1 MDNETDTAIRDRLIR
16 EAYEVVAQPERLFD
30 LQLRVAQV
38 ADDGGDA
45 PEMLAPHIEQVSA
58 IFDKVHFADDADFG
72 GVALGPSVHGDEN
85 GYDTVFTVDAAL
97 CVVGSPALADLAA
110 GQPLPDFATGLE
122 PDRRA
127 RLKRFAEGRDTR
139 QSMILRVHPT
149 PDDTRGAP
157 MIATLR
163 TEGSERRVD
172 FRRLNLTWDEQ
183 VAQEFTLGMGLSA
196 AESELIRYL
205 VEGRSLADF
214 AGDRERSIG
223 TARNQLKAAM
233 RKLGVAS
240 QSELVALYAGF
251 AQAWRL
257 RQLGP
262 GGGVQTEIVQHAV
275 ARLGDGS
282 EMAFERYGVPG
293 GIPVLMLH
301 GAIEGPFLPPDLEQ
315 RARDEGFDLVIPWM
329 PFYAQRSASDD
340 ILGTVERF
348 AERARMLL
356 DALGMSRCVIL
367 ATSFSSVYGLAVR
380 ALLGERVTGVVLTG
394 SPIPLRD
401 GRTIAT
407 RNPLWRAPLMLARTS
422 PVFLDMLVR
431 AVVRLSM
438 RGETYRYFDRLLEK
452 SPLDRET
459 LRRPDVQAT
468 VRRAFMARPDRA
480 ARGMAMGLLMILQ
493 DWSRWLDAPGAP
505 VRVLVGEED
514 TIHDIAVQREYCA
527 EHGFEAVG
535 PIAGAGAFTLFQR
548 PGLVLA
554 HLRELAP
561 VT

>member
-1 MDNETDTAIRDRLIR
+1 MTEDHDSAIRDRLIR

-30 LQLRVAQV
+30 LQLRAAQA
-38 ADDGGDA
+38 ADRGGDA
-45 PEMLAPHIEQVSA
+45 PEVLAPHIEQAGA
-58 IFDKVHFADDADFG
+58 IFDRVHFADDADFG
-72 GVALGPSVHGDEN
+72 SVSLGP
-85 GYDTVFTVDAAL
+85 DTQGASLGADAVFTIDASL
-97 CVVGSPALADLAA
+97 RVVGPPSLADLAT
-110 GQPLPDFATGLE
+110 GEVLPDFATGFDTE
-122 PDRRA
+122 RRA

-139 QSMILRVHPT
+139 QSLILRVHRAQE
-149 PDDTRGAP
+149 DTRGAP

-163 TEGSERRVD
+163 SEDGERRVD
-172 FRRLNLTWDEQ
+172 IRRLNLVWNEQ
-183 VAQEFTLGMGLSA
+183 VARAFAIAMGLSS

-214 AGDRERSIG
+214 AEVRERSIG

-233 RKLGVAS
+233 RKVGVAS

-251 AQAWRL
+251 AEAWRL

-282 EMAFERYGVPG
+282 EMAFERYGVPD

-301 GAIEGPFLPPDLEQ
+301 GAIEGPFLPPDLER
-315 RARDEGFDLVIPWM
+315 RARDEGFDLIIPWM

-356 DALGMSRCVIL
+356 DALSVARCVIL

-380 ALLGERVTGVVLTG
+380 ALLGDRVSGVVLTG

-514 TIHDIAVQREYCA
+514 TIHDIAAQREYCA

-535 PIAGAGAFTLFQR
+535 PIAGAGAFMLFQR

-554 HLRELAP
+554 QLRELAP

>member
-1 MDNETDTAIRDRLIR
+1 MTDDTDTAIRDRLIR

-30 LQLRVAQV
+30 LQLRVAKV
-38 ADDGGDA
+38 AEDGGDVPA
-45 PEMLAPHIEQVSA
+45 MLAPHIEQVSA
-58 IFDKVHFADDADFG
+58 IFDRVHFADDADFG
-72 GVALGPSVHGDEN
+72 GVALGPDTHHTAHGPDV
-85 GYDTVFTVDAAL
+85 VFTIDAGLRVIA
-97 CVVGSPALADLAA
+97 SPALPDLVA
-110 GQPLPDFATGLE
+110 GQPLPEFATGLE
-122 PDRRA
+122 AERRA
-127 RLKRFAEGRDTR
+127 RLKRFAEGRDPR
-139 QSMILRVHPT
+139 QSMILRVHRT
-149 PDDTRGAP
+149 AEDTRGAP

-163 TEGSERRVD
+163 NEKGERRVD
-172 FRRLNLTWDEQ
+172 FRRLNLAWDER
-183 VAQEFTLGMGLSA
+183 VAQEFATGMGLSA
-196 AESELIRYL
+196 AESELMRYL

-214 AGDRERSIG
+214 AEDRERSIG

-251 AQAWRL
+251 AEAWRL

-262 GGGVQTEIVQHAV
+262 GGGVQNAIVQHAV

-282 EMAFERYGVPG
+282 EMAFERCGVAG
-293 GIPVLMLH
+293 GIPVLVLH

-329 PFYAQRSASDD
+329 PFYAQRSVSDD

-356 DALGMSRCVIL
+356 DALGMDRCVIL

-422 PVFLDMLVR
+422 PAFLDMLVR

-468 VRRAFMARPDRA
+468 VRQAFMARPDRA

-493 DWSRWLDAPGAP
+493 DWSRWLDVPGAP

-514 TIHDIAVQREYCA
+514 TIHDIAAQRDYCA

-535 PIAGAGAFTLFQR
+535 PVAGAGAFMLFQR
-548 PGLVLA
+548 PGLVFA
-554 HLRELAP
+554 QLRELAP
-561 VT
+561 LT